1 MDKPVYVP
9 DYAYD
14 VAPKP
19 GGTVEVAPGVHWL
32 RTALPFKLDHIN
44 LWLLDDSADD
54 GAGWAIV
61 DTGIAGDEVK
71 AAWETILNAHVSEA
85 KPLKRVIVTHFH
97 PDHLGLAD
105 WLTRRFDVVLW
116 MPREE

>member
-44 LWLLDDSADD
+44 LWLLDDSDDD
-54 GAGWAIV
+54 GYPKIAETLWRAEEEWAAAS
-61 DTGIAGDEVK
+61 DVK
-71 AAWETILNAHVSEA
+71 ASVSLGA
-85 KPLKRVIVTHFH
+85 GNRV
-97 PDHLGLAD
+97 
-105 WLTRRFDVVLW
+105 
-116 MPREE
+116 